1 MELVAET
8 PYRFQI
14 DQHGDMRV
22 PGIVLASRTLL
33 PDAGADRSLEQVA
46 NVATLPGIVEASY
59 AMPDMHW
66 VAGSRSAGSPPLWCG
81 VTRWGGV

>member
-8 PYRFQI
+8 PYRFRI

-46 NVATLPGIVEASY
+46 NVATLPAS
-59 AMPDMHW
+59 
-66 VAGSRSAGSPPLWCG
+66 SRRP
-81 VTRWGGV
+81 TRCRHALC